1 MTFCQHWHD
10 SEVTLVIRKTFLKP
24 KFHLNFHKKKI
35 YGIGGERLNLFLVQ
49 CNGQLLRSPENGRIN
64 CPDLNTWIAEAGE
77 RCRLECDSGYT
88 PSIERVSTLLLSAI
102 RAIRT
107 NSIREK

>member
-10 SEVTLVIRKTFLKP
+10 SEVTLVTRKTFLKP
-24 KFHLNFHKKKI
+24 KFHLNFHEI
-35 YGIGGERLNLFLVQ
+35 FLVQ

-88 PSIERVSTLLLSAI
+88 PSIERVSTLSVI

-107 NSIREK
+107 NSIRIKSLKRID

>member
-1 MTFCQHWHD
+1 MTFCQQWHD
-10 SEVTLVIRKTFLKP
+10 SEVTLVTRKTFLNP
-24 KFHLNFHKKKI
+24 KFRLNFHKSI
-35 YGIGGERLNLFLVQ
+35 YKRLKHFLVQ

-88 PSIERVSTLLLSAI
+88 PSIERVSTS
-102 RAIRT
+102 
-107 NSIREK
+107 